1 MNAIE
6 IAIGLGCLILTLFPG
21 ILVGGMLPAK
31 WSDFAACFVA
41 VAVVAKVT
49 TLFH

>member
-1 MNAIE
+1 M
-6 IAIGLGCLILTLFPG
+6 IGW
-21 ILVGGMLPAK
+21 MLPAK
-31 WSDFAACFVA
+31 WSGFAACFVA